1 MPPIKQ
7 LKLSEWLNT
16 AIMLIGIGSLV
27 FIAGRKDQQL
37 EDLVK
42 ATATLVEIS
51 SKHDMDILTLNKDYM
66 HLKEQID
73 AIKRGK

>member
-1 MPPIKQ
+1 MSIKP

-16 AIMLIGIGSLV
+16 AIMLIGIASLV

-51 SKHDMDILTLNKDYM
+51 GKHDKDILLLNKDYTA
-66 HLKEQID
+66 LKEQID
-73 AIKRGK
+73 AINRKR

>member
-16 AIMLIGIGSLV
+16 AIMLIGITSLV

-37 EDLVK
+37 EDLVR
-42 ATATLVEIS
+42 ATSDLVKIS
-51 SKHDMDILTLNKDYM
+51 TKHDMDLMVISKDYAS
-66 HLKEQID
+66 LKERLD
-73 AIKRGK
+73 ALSRKQ

>member
-1 MPPIKQ
+1 MSIKP
-7 LKLSEWLNT
+7 LKLSEWLNS
-16 AIMLIGIGSLV
+16 AVMIVGIASLV

-51 SKHDMDILTLNKDYM
+51 SKHDMNLAALNKDYTQ
-66 HLKEQID
+66 LKEQID
-73 AIKRGK
+73 GIKRNK

>member
-16 AIMLIGIGSLV
+16 AIMLIGISSLV

-42 ATATLVEIS
+42 ATSDLVKIS
-51 SKHDMDILTLNKDYM
+51 AKHDMDLMLISKDYAA
-66 HLKEQID
+66 LKERLD
-73 AIKRGK
+73 ALSRKP